1 MNNQQIYLKNRERI
15 GWGLLIVGIVLFAA
29 GLVMQ
34 FRFAVPFNARIISG
48 LGIFFASLGL
58 SQVLRYWSVR
68 RNGQAAARLVN
79 EERDERNR
87 QIRAQA
93 GDRAFRISQIMIFT
107 GLMWISFASNG
118 SLPVVT
124 LDGQWFFLAAVFVVS
139 FSVYIASI
147 VIDQNNS

>member
-15 GWGLLIVGIVLFAA
+15 GWGLLILGVVLFAA
-29 GLVMQ
+29 GLVLQ
-34 FRFAVPFNARIISG
+34 TRFVLPFNARIISA
-48 LGIFFASLGL
+48 LGIFFAGLGL
-58 SQVLRYWSVR
+58 GQVLRYWSVQ
-68 RNGQAAARLVN
+68 RNHQAAARLVN

-93 GDRAFRISQIMIFT
+93 GYRAFWLSLVMTYT

-124 LDGQWFFLAAVFVVS
+124 PDGQWFYLAAAFVLP
-139 FSVYIASI
+139 FSVYIGSI
-147 VIDQNNS
+147 VIDQVKS